1 MSKHQLV
8 KDQGDSMQAVIELYK
23 KDVDRTLIRQNLKLT
38 VEERLLNLQNFNQF
52 TEELRIAGKKLRKTH
67 VNLWSLIKPWPLAA
81 FPRQIRLGGLKL
93 AKYVTPAH
101 KISFDNQIPRW

>member
-52 TEELRIAGKKLRKTH
+52 TEEFRNAGKKLRKTLQAGI
-67 VNLWSLIKPWPLAA
+67 NG
-81 FPRQIRLGGLKL
+81 Q
-93 AKYVTPAH
+93 
-101 KISFDNQIPRW
+101 

>member
-52 TEELRIAGKKLRKTH
+52 TAEFRNAGKKLRKTLH
-67 VNLWSLIKPWPLAA
+67 AIINE
-81 FPRQIRLGGLKL
+81 
-93 AKYVTPAH
+93 
-101 KISFDNQIPRW
+101 